1 MDTRPADLL
10 TAWWESGDVD
20 CARVAADALLESGT
34 LPDRLGELSAAEL
47 AGVLQR
53 FRSMVLA
60 VPALAAVANKVVEG
74 ATEGVRALARA
85 LASVVP
91 DADRN
96 FPP

>member
-1 MDTRPADLL
+1 MDTKPTDLL
-10 TAWWESGDVD
+10 TAWWESGDAD

-60 VPALAAVANKVVEG
+60 LPALAAVANKVVEG